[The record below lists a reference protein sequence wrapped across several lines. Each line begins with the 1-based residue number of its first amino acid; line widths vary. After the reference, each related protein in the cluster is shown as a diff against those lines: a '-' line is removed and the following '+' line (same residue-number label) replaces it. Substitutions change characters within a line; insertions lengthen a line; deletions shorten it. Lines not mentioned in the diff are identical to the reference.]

1 MTRVQASAT
10 GHQKTHQA
18 VARAAQSCDAAVA
31 LALPD
36 DQKHAAAKA
45 VTMPVPGASIS
56 IIGDKTTTF
65 DWPFKSD
72 KRLITTDKEPSSIKG
87 IDLHAG
93 DSELV
98 QLGALEGTISTKYA
112 ASTTSSISSF
122 DNPASSGAES
132 EVRAIL
138 GHAPLPPSPPSCP
151 GAIQNPLL
159 LSLNREALALSKRS
173 KARADSKPPAAHR
186 CRRR

>member
-10 GHQKTHQA
+10 GHQKTHQT
-18 VARAAQSCDAAVA
+18 VARAAQSCDAA

-56 IIGDKTTTF
+56 IVGDKTTTF

-72 KRLITTDKEPSSIKG
+72 KHLYD
-87 IDLHAG
+87 
-93 DSELV
+93 
-98 QLGALEGTISTKYA
+98 

-159 LSLNREALALSKRS
+159 LSLNREALALSKVENT
-173 KARADSKPPAAHR
+173 
-186 CRRR
+186 C

>member
-36 DQKHAAAKA
+36 DQKHAAAEA

-56 IIGDKTTTF
+56 IVGDKTTTF

-72 KRLITTDKEPSSIKG
+72 KHLYD
-87 IDLHAG
+87 
-93 DSELV
+93 
-98 QLGALEGTISTKYA
+98 

-132 EVRAIL
+132 EVRAIS
-138 GHAPLPPSPPSCP
+138 GHAPLPPIPPSVARRHSKSIT
-151 GAIQNPLL
+151 AILE
-159 LSLNREALALSKRS
+159 S
-173 KARADSKPPAAHR
+173 
-186 CRRR
+186 

>member
-1 MTRVQASAT
+1 MRWQKSLLPVTRVQASAT
-10 GHQKTHQA
+10 GHQKTHQT
-18 VARAAQSCDAAVA
+18 VARAAQSCDAA

-36 DQKHAAAKA
+36 DQKYATTK
-45 VTMPVPGASIS
+45 VMTMPVPGASIS

-72 KRLITTDKEPSSIKG
+72 KRLYD
-87 IDLHAG
+87 
-93 DSELV
+93 
-98 QLGALEGTISTKYA
+98 

-159 LSLNREALALSKRS
+159 LSLNREALALSKVES
-173 KARADSKPPAAHR
+173 T
-186 CRRR
+186 C

>member
-1 MTRVQASAT
+1 MRWQKSLLPVTRVQASAT

-56 IIGDKTTTF
+56 IVGDTTTTF
-65 DWPFKSD
+65 HWLFK
-72 KRLITTDKEPSSIKG
+72 TDKH
-87 IDLHAG
+87 LY
-93 DSELV
+93 V
-98 QLGALEGTISTKYA
+98 

-132 EVRAIL
+132 EVRAML
-138 GHAPLPPSPPSCP
+138 GHAPLPPIPPSVP
-151 GAIQNPLL
+151 RRHANSIAAILE
-159 LSLNREALALSKRS
+159 S
-173 KARADSKPPAAHR
+173 
-186 CRRR
+186 

>member
-1 MTRVQASAT
+1 MSLLPVTRVQASAT
-10 GHQKTHQA
+10 GHQKTHQT
-18 VARAAQSCDAAVA
+18 VARAAQSCDAA

-56 IIGDKTTTF
+56 IVGDKTTTF

-72 KRLITTDKEPSSIKG
+72 KRLYD
-87 IDLHAG
+87 
-93 DSELV
+93 
-98 QLGALEGTISTKYA
+98 

-132 EVRAIL
+132 EVRAML
-138 GHAPLPPSPPSCP
+138 GHAPLPPIPPSVP
-151 GAIQNPLL
+151 RRHSKSIAAILE
-159 LSLNREALALSKRS
+159 S
-173 KARADSKPPAAHR
+173 
-186 CRRR
+186 

>member
-10 GHQKTHQA
+10 GHHQTHKT
-18 VARAAQSCDAAVA
+18 VARAAPSCDAAVA
-31 LALPD
+31 LAPHD
-36 DQKHAAAKA
+36 GQKHATTKA
-45 VTMPVPGASIS
+45 MTMPVPSSDIS
-56 IIGDKTTTF
+56 IVGDTTTRF

-72 KRLITTDKEPSSIKG
+72 KRLYD
-87 IDLHAG
+87 
-93 DSELV
+93 
-98 QLGALEGTISTKYA
+98 

-159 LSLNREALALSKRS
+159 LSLNREALALSKVES
-173 KARADSKPPAAHR
+173 T
-186 CRRR
+186 C

>member
-10 GHQKTHQA
+10 GHLKTHQA

-56 IIGDKTTTF
+56 IVGDKTTTF

-72 KRLITTDKEPSSIKG
+72 KHLYD
-87 IDLHAG
+87 
-93 DSELV
+93 
-98 QLGALEGTISTKYA
+98 

-138 GHAPLPPSPPSCP
+138 GHAPLPPIPPSVP
-151 GAIQNPLL
+151 RRHSKSIAAILE
-159 LSLNREALALSKRS
+159 S
-173 KARADSKPPAAHR
+173 
-186 CRRR
+186 

>member
-10 GHQKTHQA
+10 GHQKTHQT
-18 VARAAQSCDAAVA
+18 VARAAQSCDAA

-72 KRLITTDKEPSSIKG
+72 KRLYD
-87 IDLHAG
+87 
-93 DSELV
+93 
-98 QLGALEGTISTKYA
+98 

-132 EVRAIL
+132 EVRAIS

-151 GAIQNPLL
+151 GAIQNRLL
-159 LSLNREALALSKRS
+159 LSLNREALALSKVES
-173 KARADSKPPAAHR
+173 T
-186 CRRR
+186 C